1 MTGVAVTGA
10 AWSRRLT
17 TAFLA
22 FALSACARTGA
33 PVGGPVPETPLR
45 VLETTPPHLG
55 RIDPFEGPVEFRFE
69 RTLSE
74 RPTEGSP
81 SDAVIVSPQTGL
93 LTVRVSGDRIEISME
108 GGFRDATVYRVTL
121 LPRFR
126 DRYQNGM
133 AGPLDVVF
141 STGPELEPTLLA
153 GMTQDRLT
161 LRALGGA
168 RVDAVPLDGGSRRST
183 VSDETGVFTFPYMPS
198 GRYALVAYEDRNRSG
213 EADFAERQASV
224 DVGVNVG
231 DTIVVTDLPLLLP
244 DTIAAELERASVLDS
259 ITLGTTF
266 DDYLDAEGDLGTVAA
281 RLIREG
287 SAAPEVVSILFRWEW
302 DERRAAAAP
311 DAQATP
317 AAAPVLP
324 TRELVLGLSRPLIAG
339 AQYRI
344 EIEGV
349 INLNDVP
356 DGGGQAEFE
365 GPEGGLTPVLSPE

>member
-10 AWSRRLT
+10 AASRRLT

-22 FALSACARTGA
+22 FALSACARPGA

-55 RIDPFEGPVEFRFE
+55 RIDPFAGPVELRFE

-74 RPTEGSP
+74 RPTAGSL

-183 VSDETGVFTFPYMPS
+183 VSDGTGVFTFPYMPS

-259 ITLGTTF
+259 LTLGITF
-266 DDYLDAEGDLGTVAA
+266 DDYLDAEGDLGTVVA

-302 DERRAAAAP
+302 DERQAAAAP

-317 AAAPVLP
+317 APLVLP
-324 TRELVLGLSRPLIAG
+324 TRELVLELSRPLIAG
-339 AQYRI
+339 AQYRV

-356 DGGGQAEFE
+356 GGGGQAEFE
-365 GPEGGLTPVLSPE
+365 GPEGGLTPVLPPE